1 MEPWAFLMPM
11 PIYEFYCPDN
21 HRIYGFYARTQALAG
36 RVPRC
41 PDNPA
46 FRMVKV
52 PSRFAVTGRHRDK
65 PGAEGG
71 ADAGDD
77 PFSRL
82 DDAQME
88 KLMGEFEGDLGGDQ
102 EPDPRT
108 MGRMMRRLSE
118 VAGQPLAG
126 PMAEMVSRM
135 ERGEDPEALE
145 AEYGEILDGDPGNL
159 FEAARQSLGKR
170 PPARE
175 PRLFEM
181 AEYVDEGS

>member
-1 MEPWAFLMPM
+1 MLEPWVFLMPM

-88 KLMGEFEGDLGGDQ
+88 KLMGEFEGDMGGDQ
-102 EPDPRT
+102 EPD
-108 MGRMMRRLSE
+108 
-118 VAGQPLAG
+118 
-126 PMAEMVSRM
+126 
-135 ERGEDPEALE
+135 LE
-145 AEYGEILDGDPGNL
+145 
-159 FEAARQSLGKR
+159 R
-170 PPARE
+170 PPALVVLPGGGVLQCGRRDPE
-175 PRLFEM
+175 RGAQLRVPLQGPV
-181 AEYVDEGS
+181 ALLKA